1 MLTAGVNALFNAD
14 TTIITASDTAHCK
27 ATQCIQKFFLLVFL
41 FYGFDLEGWVRFSQ

>member
-27 ATQCIQKFFLLVFL
+27 ATQCIQNFFFS
-41 FYGFDLEGWVRFSQ
+41 FFSFMDLTWKVG